1 MSARLILP
9 LTVMAGAVML
19 AAGYFILRQR
29 EAALQT
35 AMHNEVRAHALT
47 LQIALEDHYRAGR
60 TAEAQQLIDGLSEN
74 PKVYGVLLFD
84 AEGRVAMVSNPLV
97 AEEIRRPEEVSRVLA
112 TGETVEIVRAI
123 NDQEVFSIIMPM
135 RSARH

>member
-9 LTVMAGAVML
+9 LTVMAGAVMI

-29 EAALQT
+29 EAAL
-35 AMHNEVRAHALT
+35 HNEVRAHALT